1 MARFPAPPSDAYWPL
16 RVFEQEDDEATEF
29 FRAVYYLAG
38 MLYAVGAG
46 NDVLQAL
53 EQVVRQLPDEDVE
66 LPRGGSLDLAE

>member
-53 EQVVRQLPDEDVE
+53 EQVVPDEDVE